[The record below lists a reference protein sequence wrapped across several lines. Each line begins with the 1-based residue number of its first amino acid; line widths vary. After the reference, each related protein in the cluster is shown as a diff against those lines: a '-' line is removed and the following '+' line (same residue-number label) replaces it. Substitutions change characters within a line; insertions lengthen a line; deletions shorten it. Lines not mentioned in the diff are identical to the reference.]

1 MNGKEQFVYGLIV
14 TLIGMVVVFL
24 VLIALVYLIEGI
36 RIFANKDKP
45 KKEAKVAE
53 TIEEVTEI
61 KHEVAKKDNNEL
73 IAAITAAL
81 AYVMGSGSNLV
92 IKSIVRAG
100 DGTPVWARAGRQDQ
114 MQSRL

>member
-1 MNGKEQFVYGLIV
+1 MSGTEQFVYGLIV
-14 TLIGMVVVFL
+14 TLIGIGVVFV

-36 RIFANKDKP
+36 RIFANKNKP
-45 KKEAKVAE
+45 KKEAKVVE

-61 KHEVAKKDNNEL
+61 KYEVAKEDNNEL
-73 IAAITAAL
+73 IAAISAAL
-81 AYVMGSGSNLV
+81 AYVMGNGSNLV

-100 DGTPVWARAGRQDQ
+100 DQTPVWAKAGRQDQ